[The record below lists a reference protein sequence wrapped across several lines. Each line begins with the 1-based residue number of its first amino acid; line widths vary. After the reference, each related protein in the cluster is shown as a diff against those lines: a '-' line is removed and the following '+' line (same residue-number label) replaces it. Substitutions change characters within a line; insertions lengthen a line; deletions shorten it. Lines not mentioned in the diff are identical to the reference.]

1 MQEFWPTCKP
11 YSWCTNQQTRSCLL
25 TALLSLSCCCSKI
38 AVFVLA
44 FACGAS
50 VMWTAYIICQPPTVC
65 MHASLPPPNS
75 RCDSHRNEVHTHTT
89 MAFVAEQREHHAC
102 TSQDE
107 ARCTHMHGAGIVQPP
122 LACCNSCRGHN
133 CKTLDSRHTEHSSTH
148 PPATTS

>member
-1 MQEFWPTCKP
+1 MQAVFLVHKSADAQLPFDCF
-11 YSWCTNQQTRSCLL
+11 
-25 TALLSLSCCCSKI
+25 

-44 FACGAS
+44 FACRAS

-148 PPATTS
+148 PPATTSCKDTIHVRTQQQQ